1 MVIIRDTFLRPKLYS
16 KLFYTLKKKI
26 CSVYF
31 VLILFFFFEEYGC
44 LTMSCWFLLYGKVNQ
59 LHVYVYPLLGGFP
72 SHLDHHRALSRVPC
86 AVE

>member
-1 MVIIRDTFLRPKLYS
+1 MQC
-16 KLFYTLKKKI
+16 LFCPNTL
-26 CSVYF
+26 
-31 VLILFFFFEEYGC
+31 FFFEEYGC